1 MPSPLK
7 GVEALSMNEMNV
19 TGKQKDHPSISD
31 YYKAAAGKGDS
42 RSITYQ
48 HGLSN
53 FSSVQL
59 GDDRV
64 TFKKSLSQD
73 VYKLD
78 TERQAQMNLADA
90 VAESVT
96 KPPEQLAM
104 DYREATEIVG
114 SEKISQMEQMMRDKL
129 QQRTKTGPFQL
140 RKTFKYFDRD
150 GSGGIDFDEFQRA
163 MELMGFQFTEMQ
175 QLGLFARYDGSCSG
189 EVDYTE
195 FVNKLMESDF
205 KGVASTAHGGR
216 LHNMVRTFTATESDL
231 LHGEAE
237 AQGAGEEEDS
247 DVDDDERERFRRA
260 EVMNVFRMLDKNS
273 SNTLD
278 KGEVELLM
286 RALGKNYTK
295 KQLNDGWERVDT
307 DRSGVIDF
315 DEFYNWYNDM
325 GGGRK

>member
-1 MPSPLK
+1 MPSPTK
-7 GVEALSMNEMNV
+7 GVEALSIKEMDV
-19 TGKQKDHPSISD
+19 EGKTKDHPSISD
-31 YYKAAAGKGDS
+31 YYKAASHEDG
-42 RSITYQ
+42 RPITYQ

-59 GDDRV
+59 GDDRI

-78 TERQAQMNLADA
+78 TDRAHMMEQ
-90 VAESVT
+90 VAINNAGVHKT
-96 KPPEQLAM
+96 PAQLAL
-104 DYREATEIVG
+104 DYKEAAEIVG
-114 SEKISQMEQMMRDKL
+114 LEKISQMEQMMRDKL

-175 QLGLFARYDGSCSG
+175 QLSLFARYDSSCTG

-205 KGVASTAHGGR
+205 KGVANGALGGR
-216 LHNMVRTFTATESDL
+216 LHNMMKRTFSTVDETKVDDNEIEHHSED
-231 LHGEAE
+231 
-237 AQGAGEEEDS
+237 EDS
-247 DVDDDERERFRRA
+247 DIDDEERERFRRM
-260 EVMNVFRMLDKNS
+260 EVQKIFKMIDKNN

-278 KGEVELLM
+278 RDEMKLLM
-286 RALGKNYTK
+286 MALGRNFTEAEFD
-295 KQLNDGWERVDT
+295 QGFSEIDT
-307 DRSGVIDF
+307 NTSGLIDF
-315 DEFYNWYNDM
+315 DEFYDWYAVHNFK
-325 GGGRK
+325 RI

>member
-7 GVEALSMNEMNV
+7 GVEALSLNEMNV

-31 YYKAAAGKGDS
+31 YYKAAAAGDARAIS
-42 RSITYQ
+42 YQ

-53 FSSVQL
+53 YSSVQL

-78 TERQAQMNLADA
+78 TDRAAQMQLNDQ
-90 VAESVT
+90 VQTSQT
-96 KPPEQLAM
+96 KTPQQLAM
-104 DYREATEIVG
+104 AYKEATEIVG

-175 QLGLFARYDGSCSG
+175 QLGLFARYDGSCTG

-205 KGVASTAHGGR
+205 KGVASSAHGGR
-216 LHNMVRTFTATESDL
+216 LHNMVRTFTSNDISLSAAVDAQEEEEESD
-231 LHGEAE
+231 
-237 AQGAGEEEDS
+237 S
-247 DVDDDERERFRRA
+247 DIDDEERDRFRRA
-260 EVMNVFRMLDKNS
+260 EVMNVFKMLDKNN

-278 KGEVELLM
+278 KAEVELLM

-295 KQLNDGWERVDT
+295 AALDEGWEKVDT
-307 DRSGVIDF
+307 DKSGVIDF
-315 DEFYNWYNDM
+315 EEFYEWYNSM
-325 GGGRK
+325 GTARK